1 MFQLFVVIQY
11 IDEFSLNA
19 QWKLKKQKQSC
30 IPKLFL
36 ENTIFTFLFPGEWFE
51 NEAALRNC
59 WAKEALLLPCCS
71 GSSAILINLWLSD
84 TNHPFFLI
92 FFSTNSILC
101 VKNCAFLDEF
111 LFLESF
117 SIYSSS
123 PSISSFNPKIHN
135 FLVCTLKCSRMQNAS
150 SIGSCEGLGHW
161 IWTCY
166 ADSRCL
172 KLIYEN
178 VFWYQYSWHWVG
190 PIGQI
195 CQEYLIKNDFHI
207 LTLDIPIKV
216 RGHKRSIQFSLIIM
230 WWLAITTPPI

>member
-1 MFQLFVVIQY
+1 MYAIRKMKKKKVASPNSFWKIQFLLFYFQENDLKTRLLWGTV
-11 IDEFSLNA
+11 E
-19 QWKLKKQKQSC
+19 LKKLCCFLVVRGHPPYLS
-30 IPKLFL
+30 IYGSATLIILF
-36 ENTIFTFLFPGEWFE
+36 F
-51 NEAALRNC
+51 
-59 WAKEALLLPCCS
+59 S
-71 GSSAILINLWLSD
+71 
-84 TNHPFFLI
+84 FFS
-92 FFSTNSILC
+92 STNSILC

-135 FLVCTLKCSRMQNAS
+135 FLVCTLKCSRMQKAS